1 MSSPP
6 FHGLTAAPFTPFK
19 TDGSV
24 DYEKIP
30 AYAKHLADTGVTGA
44 FVNGTTG
51 EGPSLTS
58 GERKKIAETWMASAP
73 ESLRI
78 IVHVGHASVEES
90 RDLAAHAESIQ
101 PAAIAAFAPF
111 FFKPGNAES
120 LVQSIAHIAAAAPA
134 TPFYYYQIPSMTG
147 VSIPC
152 FGFLTTAADRIPTL
166 RGIKYT
172 HEDLMDYL
180 ACLNFRDGKY
190 DVVFGRDESLA
201 AALAIGAK
209 GAIGSTYNYLAP
221 IFTRLIAAHQS
232 GDTAAALVHQS
243 EANDII
249 RIMIQHG
256 GLPAAKA
263 IMSLTGQDLGSVRL
277 PLTTLDST
285 KTEALAKALETHSI

>member
-1 MSSPP
+1 MTTQP

-24 DYEKIP
+24 DYDKIP
-30 AYAKHLADTGVTGA
+30 SYAKHLYDTGITGA

-58 GERKKIAETWMASAP
+58 VERKKLAEKWMASAP
-73 ESLRI
+73 ENLRI
-78 IVHVGHASVEES
+78 IIHVGHASVEEA
-90 RDLAAHAESIQ
+90 RDLAAHAETLK

-111 FFKPGNAES
+111 FFKPASAEA
-120 LVQSIAHIAAAAPA
+120 LVRTIAHIADAAPA

-147 VSIPC
+147 VSISC
-152 FGFLTTAADRIPTL
+152 FDFLTTAADRIPTL

-180 ACLNFRDGKY
+180 ACLNFHDGKY

-221 IFTRLIAAHQS
+221 IFIKLLAAHES
-232 GDTAAALVHQS
+232 GDAAALACQS

-249 RIMIQHG
+249 QLMIHQG

-263 IMSLTGQDLGSVRL
+263 IMSLIGHDLGPVRL
-277 PLTTLDST
+277 PLTSLDSA
-285 KTEALAKALETHSI
+285 KTAALAKALETHSL

>member
-1 MSSPP
+1 MISKP
-6 FHGLTAAPFTPFK
+6 FHGLIAAPFTPFK
-19 TDGSV
+19 SNGSV

-30 AYAKHLADTGVTGA
+30 TYAQHLAESGVTGA

-58 GERKKIAETWMASAP
+58 AERKKIAEKWMESAP
-73 ESLRI
+73 ENLRI
-78 IVHVGHASVEES
+78 IIHVGHASVEES
-90 RDLAAHAESIQ
+90 RDLAAHAESLK

-120 LVQSIAHIAAAAPA
+120 LVQTIASIASAAPE

-152 FGFLTTAADRIPTL
+152 IDFLTTAADRIPTL

-180 ACLNFRDGKY
+180 ACLEFADEKY

-221 IFTRLIAAHQS
+221 IFTKLIAAHQA
-232 GDTAAALVHQS
+232 GNTAAALAHQS
-243 EANDII
+243 EANEII

-256 GLPAAKA
+256 GLPAAKT
-263 IMSLTGQDLGSVRL
+263 IMSLTGHDLGPVRL
-277 PLTTLDST
+277 PLLPLDTAKTT
-285 KTEALAKALETHSI
+285 ALATALKSHSI